1 MESVA
6 LVPALNEEETIAK
19 IVKRL
24 KKIKIKP
31 IVIDDGSSDDTARLA
46 KKAGAIVIVHKAN
59 KGKGEALKTGFRYVL
74 KKCPKTKYVVLIDAD
89 MQYAPE
95 DSLKL
100 IKPLKDGE
108 ADFVTG
114 YRNWRTVPYR
124 HQMGNFVWR
133 TAFNLLFGTQL
144 NDTNCGFMAFTKK
157 AISKIKEVHGGYIIE
172 NMLFLEALKHKIKI
186 KQVNVDVRYD
196 ELRNIPVGIR
206 IVLGCLVFIIV
217 RGVKYRL
224 KNI

>member
-6 LVPALNEEETIAK
+6 LVPALNEEKTIAK

-24 KKIKIKP
+24 KKIKVKP

-46 KKAGAIVIVHKAN
+46 KKAGATVIVHKVN

-89 MQYAPE
+89 MQYTPE